1 MAEALGWWGVP
12 LAIAAG
18 TMRGGTPFLFVSLGE
33 CLTEKSG
40 KINLGLEGTL
50 LTGAMT
56 AYATSYLTGSPWLG
70 LIVAGLAG
78 MVLGFIHAWLCQQ
91 PRVNDVAVGI
101 AMIIFG
107 SGIAFFFGKPF
118 IQPSAPK
125 LPTIDLG
132 GWSSM
137 PALESALQISPL
149 FLLGVAIAPLMLW
162 FFKSTRWGLFIRAV
176 GDSPDAALAM
186 GVSIKQVRMLCIIAG
201 SFLAGLGG
209 ASLSLYYPGVWNENI
224 SSGQGLMAVALVI
237 FARWNPI
244 QCLYASLLFGG
255 AQALGPAL
263 QSVGITQG
271 YYLFNAAPYV
281 LTLAIMIIT
290 CSPKRT
296 LTGAPGALG
305 QVTRPILR
313 GAMLE
318 TVNFAVNGTLMWG
331 LELNGNLLN
340 VGATFVR
347 EAKTEPA
354 YRLWSIDDRHPAM
367 LRVTTGGSAIALE
380 VWRVPVAGL
389 ATILLQEPPGIVY
402 R

>member
-1 MAEALGWWGVP
+1 MATEATTALGWLGVP

-56 AYATSYLTGSPWLG
+56 AYGASYLTGSPWLG
-70 LIVAGLAG
+70 VLAAGLAG
-78 MVLGFIHAWLCQQ
+78 AALGIIHGWLSQQ
-91 PRVNDVAVGI
+91 FRVNDVAVGI

-118 IQPSAPK
+118 IQPKAPQ

-132 GWSSM
+132 AWSTV
-137 PALESALQISPL
+137 PALQAALQISPL
-149 FLLGVAIAPLMLW
+149 FILGVIIAPLMHW

-176 GDSPDAALAM
+176 GDSPDAARAM
-186 GVSIKQVRMLCIIAG
+186 GVSIFKVRMLSVMAG
-201 SFLAGLGG
+201 SFLAGIGG
-209 ASLSLYYPGVWNENI
+209 ASLSLYYPGLWTERI

-244 QCLYASLLFGG
+244 QCLWASLLFGG

-263 QSVGITQG
+263 QSVGIKEG
-271 YYLFNAAPYV
+271 YYLFNAAPYI
-281 LTLAIMIIT
+281 LTLLIMILT

-305 QVTRPILR
+305 TD
-313 GAMLE
+313 
-318 TVNFAVNGTLMWG
+318 T
-331 LELNGNLLN
+331 
-340 VGATFVR
+340 
-347 EAKTEPA
+347 
-354 YRLWSIDDRHPAM
+354 
-367 LRVTTGGSAIALE
+367 
-380 VWRVPVAGL
+380 
-389 ATILLQEPPGIVY
+389 
-402 R
+402 

>member
-1 MAEALGWWGVP
+1 MATEALGWLGVP

-50 LTGAMT
+50 LTGAMS
-56 AYATSYLTGSPWLG
+56 AYAISYLTQSPWLG
-70 LIVAGLAG
+70 VIVAGLAG

-91 PRVNDVAVGI
+91 PRVNDIAVGI

-118 IQPSAPK
+118 IQPSAPQ
-125 LPTIDLG
+125 LPTINLG
-132 GWSSM
+132 DWSTIA
-137 PALESALQISPL
+137 PLKEALRISPL
-149 FLLGVAIAPLMLW
+149 FLLGLAIAPLMKW
-162 FFKSTRWGLFIRAV
+162 FFKSTRWGLFVRAV
-176 GDSPDAALAM
+176 GDSPEAARAM
-186 GVSIKQVRMLCIIAG
+186 GVSIFKVRMLSIVAG
-201 SFLAGLGG
+201 SFLAGIGG
-209 ASLSLYYPGVWNENI
+209 ASLSLYYPGIWSENI

-263 QSVGITQG
+263 QSVGITEG
-271 YYLFNAAPYV
+271 RYLFNAAPYV

-296 LTGAPGALG
+296 MTGVPGALG
-305 QVTRPILR
+305 T
-313 GAMLE
+313 
-318 TVNFAVNGTLMWG
+318 NN
-331 LELNGNLLN
+331 
-340 VGATFVR
+340 
-347 EAKTEPA
+347 
-354 YRLWSIDDRHPAM
+354 
-367 LRVTTGGSAIALE
+367 
-380 VWRVPVAGL
+380 
-389 ATILLQEPPGIVY
+389 
-402 R
+402 